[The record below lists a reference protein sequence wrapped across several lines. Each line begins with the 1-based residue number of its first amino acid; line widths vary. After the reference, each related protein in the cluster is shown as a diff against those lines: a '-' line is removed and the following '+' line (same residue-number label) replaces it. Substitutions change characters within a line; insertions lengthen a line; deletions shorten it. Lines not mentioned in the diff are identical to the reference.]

1 MRRGEEKEKEENK
14 ALIMDLFVLLYT
26 FPSAFLLANTK
37 NKGSLYCNLYS
48 HLSENHH
55 LFIILYVALT
65 WEAWLL

>member
-37 NKGSLYCNLYS
+37 NKGATSV
-48 HLSENHH
+48 HLETIPSYH
-55 LFIILYVALT
+55 LEIILSTHLDLSYPHLT
-65 WEAWLL
+65 